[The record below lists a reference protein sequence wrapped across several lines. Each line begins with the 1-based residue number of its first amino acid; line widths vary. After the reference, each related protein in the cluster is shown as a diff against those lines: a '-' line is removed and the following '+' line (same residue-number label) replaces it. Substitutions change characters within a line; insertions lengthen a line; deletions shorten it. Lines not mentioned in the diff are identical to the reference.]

1 MLTKIGKIISLSAS
15 SAFSIFMLS
24 IILGAHVAEA
34 ACARR
39 TRSNWNTTWAFCNL
53 SSTFQSKVRTAFS
66 TWDASDKYSYV
77 EASSACTYAFS
88 WSIASFNTRGW
99 GTVPGTTIVA
109 YNSSGNVVGANS
121 YFNSDRTFFD
131 SSCDGCTWPSGQFDR
146 GTVALHEIGHWAKL
160 DHPQD
165 CGQASN
171 GAVMDVTY
179 VTKKYLRQDDLT
191 GLSLLGV
198 KK

>member
-1 MLTKIGKIISLSAS
+1 MLTKIGKIISFSAS
-15 SAFSIFMLS
+15 SVFSIFMLS
-24 IILGAHVAEA
+24 IILGAHVADA
-34 ACARR
+34 ACARKPR
-39 TRSNWNTTWAFCNL
+39 ANWNTTWAFCNL
-53 SSTFQSKVRTAFS
+53 NSTFQSKVRIAIS

-88 WSIASFNTRGW
+88 WSITSFNSRGW
-99 GTVPGTTIVA
+99 GIVPGTTVVV
-109 YNSSGNVVGANS
+109 YNSSGNVIGATS
-121 YFNSDRTFFD
+121 FFNGDRTFFD
-131 SSCDGCTWPSGQFDR
+131 SSCDGCSWTTGQFDR
-146 GTVALHEIGHWAKL
+146 LTVALHEIGHWAKL

-165 CGQASN
+165 CGQGSN
-171 GAVMDVTY
+171 GAVMDPAN